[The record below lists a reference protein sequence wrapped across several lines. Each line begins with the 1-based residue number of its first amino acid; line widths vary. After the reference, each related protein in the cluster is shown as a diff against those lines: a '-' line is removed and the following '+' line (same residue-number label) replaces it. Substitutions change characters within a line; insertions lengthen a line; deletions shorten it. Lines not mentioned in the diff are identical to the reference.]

1 MAIIEFKKALLAT
14 IAAHFPAASV
24 EILERRTTILQARV
38 SIDEETFIEVYF
50 NSLTGKKSYSLIFRG
65 QRVMGYDNYKFWH
78 YHPFDKPE
86 EHIPCEEPDVEDV
99 IAEMKAIVKRLGAAK
114 S

>member
-1 MAIIEFKKALLAT
+1 MAVADFKKSLLAA
-14 IAAHFPAASV
+14 IAAHFPTAST
-24 EILERRTTILQARV
+24 EILQKRTTILQARV
-38 SIDEETFIEVYF
+38 SIDDKTFIAIYF
-50 NSLTGKKSYSLIFRG
+50 NSLTGKKSYSLIFLE

-86 EHIPCEEPDVEDV
+86 EHIPCEEPDVGDMM
-99 IAEMKAIVKRLGAAK
+99 AEMKTIVKQLEAPK

>member
-1 MAIIEFKKALLAT
+1 MAVADFKKSLLTA
-14 IAAHFPAASV
+14 IAAHFPTASI
-24 EILERRTTILQARV
+24 EILQKRTTILQARV
-38 SIDEETFIEVYF
+38 SINDETLIVIYF
-50 NSLTGKKSYSLIFRG
+50 NSLTGKKSYSLIFLG
-65 QRVMGYDNYKFWH
+65 QRIMGYDNYNFWH

-99 IAEMKAIVKRLGAAK
+99 MAEMKTIAKRLEVPR